1 MKIHYFQRY
10 HSKENVH
17 TSNAMLLLSRL
28 YQYSPSKFFDFIGN
42 ILPDNADIQL
52 AFNIQ
57 DKISG
62 GTVPDA
68 TIGQASFKIAIE
80 AKLDGSFTLNQL
92 QGHLE
97 TFKSED
103 YKVLMTLDPSPI
115 KINVKVKLDKMLA
128 EHNQNKNDHVAHKH
142 LTFEEI
148 FNHVIDVIDD
158 RDRDMQDVLT
168 DYREYCYSSG
178 LIANDWK
185 RMRVQLAS
193 ATWPI
198 NKKLNLYYDNV
209 ARGFS
214 GHKFLGL
221 YGDKT
226 VRAIGEIIAIA
237 VIVPIDDE
245 LNIEVEHGTI
255 TEGMKTQIWEA
266 INDGKNKGYTL
277 HISKHRYF
285 FVEQFYD
292 TDYKKITKGAPM
304 GTRMFDLCEV
314 LGVEKLP
321 DTASIAQELSL
332 KHWQ

>member
-28 YQYSPSKFFDFIGN
+28 YQYSPSKFFDFICN

-57 DKISG
+57 EKISG

-68 TIGQASFKIAIE
+68 TIGQASFKVAIE
-80 AKLDGSFTLNQL
+80 AKLDGSFTISQL
-92 QGHLE
+92 RGHIG
-97 TFKSED
+97 TFSRED
-103 YKVLMTLDPSPI
+103 YKVLLTLDPSPI
-115 KINVKVKLDKMLA
+115 KAKFKMQIDKMLA
-128 EHNQNKNDHVAHKH
+128 EHNQNKNDYVTHKH

-148 FNHVIDVIDD
+148 VNQVSDAIDD
-158 RDRDMQDVLT
+158 RDRDMQDVLN

-193 ATWPI
+193 ATWPV
-198 NKKLNLYYDNV
+198 NKALNLYYDNV
-209 ARGFS
+209 ARRFS
-214 GHKFLGL
+214 GHKYLGL
-221 YGDKT
+221 YGGKT

-237 VIVPIDDE
+237 IIAPVNGELDIDV
-245 LNIEVEHGTI
+245 EVGSI
-255 TEGMKTQIWEA
+255 TEDMKSRIWEA
-266 INDGKNKGYTL
+266 VGDGKNKGYTL
-277 HISKHRYF
+277 HVNKHRYF

-304 GTRMFDLCEV
+304 GTRMFDLCDV
-314 LGVEKLP
+314 LGVDKLP
-321 DTASIAQELSL
+321 DVETIAQELRL
-332 KHWQ
+332 KQWQ